1 MKKGLEGY
9 DSYAYKLMC
18 VMDICLDIDPN
29 YRTYFEASEHMF
41 NNLKSKLIR
50 FEEYDDNCTEVCDWY
65 GQLVKFLKDEEKRDD
80 LVHKIVTLRNDW
92 SQEEMIESGYN
103 NTGHMVSHL
112 SRMPVKRLEEILSI
126 TEKIEDKKIIEEYS

>member
-1 MKKGLEGY
+1 MKKGLEVY

-18 VMDICLDIDPN
+18 VMDICLEIDPN
-29 YRTYFEASEHMF
+29 YRTDFEASEHMF

>member
-1 MKKGLEGY
+1 MKKGLEVY

-50 FEEYDDNCTEVCDWY
+50 FEEYDDGSCDWY
-65 GQLVKFLKDEEKRDD
+65 GNLVEFLEGEEQRDC
-80 LVHKIVTLRNDW
+80 LVHKIVTLRNGW
-92 SQEEMIESGYN
+92 SQEEMKQSGYN
-103 NTGHMVSHL
+103 NTGDMVSNL
-112 SRMPVKRLEEILSI
+112 SSMPIQRLEEILSI
-126 TEKIEDKKIIEEYS
+126 TEKVENI